1 MSLILDITRNPALPL
16 TLRKKLG
23 KFINVPEAE
32 DFAIEIFGQDYHG
45 TTNTHLD
52 CKVYRYG
59 MHEAS
64 TIRLIRKLLQHC
76 KKNGREAVYVDIGA
90 NTGLHML
97 AVAGVADVVHGFEPW
112 EKVRQHAERNITANN
127 LLHLHLYPFGLSEKD
142 MELPFRLPRGD
153 NLGTGM
159 FLKEGTKADIS
170 FEVRE
175 GDRFFM
181 EKDIR
186 PAVIK
191 IDVEGHEKKVL
202 KGLASTIKKHRPFV
216 IFEYGTLSRKDFRT
230 DRNLSSVFDKGYFY
244 YGIQRS
250 REQPVLAPFNPKK
263 KWENILAS
271 PVVYE
276 NI

>member
-1 MSLILDITRNPALPL
+1 MSLLLDITRNPAFPL

-32 DFAIEIFGQDYHG
+32 DFALDVFGQSYHG

-52 CKVYRYG
+52 RKVYRYG
-59 MHEAS
+59 MHEPS
-64 TIRLIRKLLQHC
+64 TIRLIRKLLKHC
-76 KKNGREAVYVDIGA
+76 KKNGRPAVYVDIGA

-97 AVAGVADVVHGFEPW
+97 AVADAADAVHGFEPW
-112 EKVRQHAERNITANN
+112 EKVRLHAERNIAANN
-127 LLHLHLYPFGLSEKD
+127 LLHLYLHSFGLSEKD
-142 MELPFRLPRGD
+142 AELPFCLPRGD

-159 FLKEGTKADIS
+159 FLKEGAKADVA

-175 GDRFFM
+175 GDRFFA
-181 EKDIR
+181 EKEIC
-186 PAVIK
+186 PSVIK

-202 KGLASTIKKHRPFV
+202 KGLALTIKKHRPFV
-216 IFEYGTLSRKDFRT
+216 VFEFGEHSKKDFRT

-244 YGIQRS
+244 YGIRRS
-250 REQPVLAPFNPKK
+250 RENPVLAPFNPKK

-276 NI
+276 NV

>member
-1 MSLILDITRNPALPL
+1 MSLILDITRNSVLPL

-97 AVAGVADVVHGFEPW
+97 AVAGVSDIAHGFEPW
-112 EKVRQHAERNITANN
+112 EKVRLHAERNIAVNN

-142 MELPFRLPRGD
+142 AELPFRLPKGD

-159 FLKEGTKADIS
+159 FLKEGAKADIA

-202 KGLASTIKKHRPFV
+202 KGLSSTIKKYRPFV
-216 IFEYGTLSRKDFRT
+216 IFEYGTHSRKDFRT
-230 DRNLSSVFDKGYFY
+230 DRNLSAIFDKGYFY

-250 REQPVLAPFNPKK
+250 REQPALAPFNPKK